1 MLTERSQEGGETA
14 DPTEGDQG
22 LAMGEAVALAFQEGG
37 GVLSGMSR
45 EALARDL
52 AGILD
57 PLLSTCTNAEWIEA
71 INARLVRLEGDTD
84 KPGPRL
90 VRFGPSGIAEMTPP
104 Q

>member
-1 MLTERSQEGGETA
+1 MLTMRSDEGGETA
-14 DPTEGDQG
+14 DPAEGDQG
-22 LAMGEAVALAFQEGG
+22 LAMGEAVALAFEGGG

-71 INARLVRLEGDTD
+71 VNARLVRLEGDTD

-90 VRFGPSGIAEMTPP
+90 VRFGRGGIAEMTTP